1 MLASEAA
8 VSEPSEW
15 YCPSASLSCLAAE
28 EELQTLGPMR
38 RYWICAEVSD
48 LFYYINNITALLP

>member
-1 MLASEAA
+1 MLASEPADSA
-8 VSEPSEW
+8 PSEW

-38 RYWICAEVSD
+38 RYWICAGVSD
-48 LFYYINNITALLP
+48 FFYCIII